1 MTPSLSL
8 IPSEGA
14 NEIDVDMLVAHI
26 ERDEFMRSHGY
37 VTKANGWVDRSGL
50 FNHRFALLTVEHRSM
65 HAAAPWIYYIR
76 VDRRPERQATVLG
89 LSLRKGRAKSSD
101 RVGPMYLSFTG
112 QAHDSDFRSCCRM
125 TRINY

>member
-26 ERDEFMRSHGY
+26 ERDEVMRSHGY
-37 VTKANGWVDRSGL
+37 VTKANGWVDPSRL

-65 HAAAPWIYYIR
+65 HAAAPRIYYIR
-76 VDRRPERQATVLG
+76 VDRRPEGTVLG
-89 LSLRKGRAKSSD
+89 LSLRGGRARSSD
-101 RVGPMYLSFTG
+101 RVGPMRLSLAKLTTVISG
-112 QAHDSDFRSCCRM
+112 RAVV
-125 TRINY
+125 